1 MMSMKN
7 LGNPDTLVAPKDVL
21 ELATVICRKEAT
33 PEEVLVVPEKSLK
46 RVSPHKQMD
55 LVGSQGV
62 EAMTMKPTLVEKAV
76 LGKQKLMLVPLEWE
90 CKVLAQKATFGLE
103 TKD

>member
-1 MMSMKN
+1 MEF
-7 LGNPDTLVAPKDVL
+7 LCWFLRRQFAGEP
-21 ELATVICRKEAT
+21 
-33 PEEVLVVPEKSLK
+33 LVVSPEQSLK

-55 LVGSQGV
+55 LVGSRGV